1 MIKPVLSI
9 VIAGSRLTGPKPE
22 ILDALK
28 SSPENVE
35 YIIVTANSLYDFIL
49 FKKAGFKI
57 LREPVG
63 TSIPSLRATGLRHAE
78 GDIVVLTEDF
88 CLPPEDWVKNIVNA
102 HKQSDAIAIG
112 GPVKR
117 RDGTAA
123 DWALTFCEYAR
134 FLPFNHSGDC
144 HELPAVNISFNK
156 AKLLEVYDSIPAE
169 IEEFHMLPYLLKKG
183 SRLEW
188 NNAIYIFDVND
199 QPLYRSIASFFFHGR
214 YYGGIRVKNSSFHT
228 KLLRAA
234 LVPFIPILQTFRIAK
249 FAFQSGYAKQFVQ
262 SLFLIILLSSAWAL
276 GEGIG
281 SILGEGNSKYHWI

>member
-9 VIAGSRLTGPKPE
+9 IIAGSRLTGPKPE
-22 ILDALK
+22 ILDTLK

-35 YIIVTANSLYDFIL
+35 YIIVTANSTYDFIL
-49 FKKAGFKI
+49 FEKAGFKI

-63 TSIPSLRATGLRHAE
+63 TSIPSLRATGLRHAA
-78 GDIVVLTEDF
+78 GDIVAMTEDF

-117 RDGTAA
+117 RDGAA
-123 DWALTFCEYAR
+123 AEWALTFCEYAR
-134 FLPFNHSGDC
+134 FLPFNRSGDC
-144 HELPAVNISFNK
+144 HELPAVNISFKK
-156 AKLLEVYDSIPAE
+156 AKLLEIYDSIPAE

-188 NNAIYIFDVND
+188 NNDVYIFDVND
-199 QPLYRSIASFFFHGR
+199 QPLCRSIPSFFFHGR
-214 YYGGIRVKNSSFHT
+214 YYGGIRVKNSRFHT
-228 KLLRAA
+228 KILRAA
-234 LVPFIPILQTFRIAK
+234 LAPFIPLLQSFRIAR
-249 FAFQSGYAKQFVQ
+249 FALRAGYARQFVQ
-262 SLFLIILLSSAWAL
+262 SLFFIILLSSSWAV

-281 SILGEGNSKYHWI
+281 SILGEGNSKYHWT